1 MNLFFKIF
9 LWFLAAISL
18 MVGVTVF
25 LNWTTQTEPVA
36 SRWQGSVRNQ
46 MVIFGAT
53 AAQIYDNEGEK
64 GLRAFIDNIRKVET
78 VSDLEIVDQNG
89 QFWLTEGDMTGNH
102 RELSA
107 TAFSSGAGEIELS
120 APDTALA
127 AKSFVLGDG
136 RKLVMLIRW
145 ERPRA
150 AAFFGESGWRFLR
163 FAGLFFTALALCY
176 ALARYMSSPIGKLR
190 KATQQF
196 AEGNLETRVV
206 GEIGN
211 RHDELSALAQ
221 DFDVMAE
228 RIESLVTSQQRLT
241 RDISHELRSPLA
253 RMNVALEIAKQ
264 RSGGEASPI
273 LERIETES
281 RRLNEMISQ
290 ILTLSKLE
298 SGNRDFVKSPVDVKA
313 LVEQVVSDADFEAGA
328 KGKSVKIVRA
338 DECKTSANENLL
350 WSAIENVLRNAVRY
364 TNESTTVEVSLDAS
378 NGHTRIGVR
387 DHGGGVPE
395 EELENLFRPFYRV
408 GEARERKTGGI
419 GLGLA
424 IAEQAIYAH
433 DGKIAARNT
442 GDGLLVEISLDCMN

>member
-25 LNWTTQTEPVA
+25 LNWTTQEPVA

-46 MVIFGAT
+46 TTIFAVT

-64 GLRAFIDNIRKVET
+64 GLRTFLENIRKVET
-78 VSDLEIVDQNG
+78 VSDLDIIDQNG
-89 QFWLTEGDMTGNH
+89 QFWLTDGEIVGNH
-102 RELSA
+102 QEITSN
-107 TAFSSGAGEIELS
+107 AFSTGVTEMELNS
-120 APDTALA
+120 PDTALA
-127 AKSFVLGDG
+127 AKSFVLANG
-136 RKLVMLIRW
+136 RKLAMIIRW

-150 AAFFGESGWRFLR
+150 ASFFGDSSWRFVR
-163 FAGLFFTALALCY
+163 FAGLFLTALALCY
-176 ALARYMSSPIGKLR
+176 ALARYLSSPIGKLR
-190 KATQQF
+190 EATQKF
-196 AEGNLETRVV
+196 SEGNLETRV
-206 GEIGN
+206 GSEIGN
-211 RHDELSALAQ
+211 RHDELSALAR

-253 RMNVALEIAKQ
+253 RMNVALEIARQ
-264 RSGGEASPI
+264 RFGSEGSTI

-298 SGNRDFVKSPVDVKA
+298 SGNRDFEKTPVDVKA

-328 KGKSVKIVRA
+328 KGKAVRIVRA
-338 DECKTSANENLL
+338 DKCTTSANENLL

-364 TNESTTVEVSLDAS
+364 TDESTTVEVSLNAS
-378 NGHTRIGVR
+378 NGGTQIGVR
-387 DHGGGVPE
+387 DYGGGVPE

-433 DGKIAARNT
+433 DGKIEARNM
-442 GDGLLVEISLDCMN
+442 GDGLLVEISLNCKN